1 MFLLDF
7 SSAFAHS
14 FEKHTWKGKRGA
26 VEERERK
33 NMGSRVEKLRTSE
46 SYIRR
51 WENCGKKVVKR
62 ERGMGGWCEEL

>member
-1 MFLLDF
+1 MD
-7 SSAFAHS
+7 
-14 FEKHTWKGKRGA
+14 EERGA

-51 WENCGKKVVKR
+51 WENCGQEG
-62 ERGMGGWCEEL
+62 ERDGGRGEGVLVRKL

>member
-1 MFLLDF
+1 M
-7 SSAFAHS
+7 
-14 FEKHTWKGKRGA
+14 EGERGA
-26 VEERERK
+26 VEESERK

-62 ERGMGGWCEEL
+62 ERGMGGWCEKL